1 MSQVVRFSVSVEP
14 ELLRDFDHYCELRKY
29 PTRSEAVRHLIR
41 EKLTQEAWQADEQ
54 AVTATLTLVYD
65 HHRSQLVSRLL
76 ELQHDHVEQVISTL
90 HVHLDAHRCLEVIVL
105 RGRARQLRKMADQLQ
120 TLKGVYQGHL
130 VVASVAEESTHPHG
144 HHAHRHA
151 PH

>member
-1 MSQVVRFSVSVEP
+1 MSHVVRFSVSLEP
-14 ELLRDFDHYCELRKY
+14 ELLNRFDRYCQARRY

-54 AVTATLTLVYD
+54 EVTATLTLVYD

-76 ELQHDHVEQVISTL
+76 DLQHHHVDQVVSTM
-90 HVHLDAHRCLEVIVL
+90 HIHLDHHRCLEVIVL
-105 RGRARQLRKMADQLQ
+105 RGKARQLRRMADELQ

-130 VVASVAEESTHPHG
+130 VVASSDEVACD
-144 HHAHRHA
+144 
-151 PH
+151 

>member
-1 MSQVVRFSVSVEP
+1 MSQVERFSISLEP
-14 ELLRDFDHYCELRKY
+14 ELLRDFDHFCRVRKY
-29 PTRSEAVRHLIR
+29 PTRSEAVRQLIR

-76 ELQHDHVEQVISTL
+76 DLQHHHVEQVISTL
-90 HVHLDAHRCLEVIVL
+90 HVHLDHHRCLEVIVL
-105 RGRARQLRKMADQLQ
+105 RGKARQLRRMADALQ

-130 VVASVAEESTHPHG
+130 VVASTVEEPAGDRQT
-144 HHAHRHA
+144 
-151 PH
+151 

>member
-1 MSQVVRFSVSVEP
+1 MSQVARFSVSLEP
-14 ELLRDFDHYCELRKY
+14 ELLRDFDHFCQVRKY
-29 PTRSEAVRHLIR
+29 PTRSEAVRQLIR

-76 ELQHDHVEQVISTL
+76 DLQHHHVEQVISTL
-90 HVHLDAHRCLEVIVL
+90 HVHLDHHRCLEVIVL
-105 RGRARQLRKMADQLQ
+105 RGKARQLRRMADALQ

-130 VVASVAEESTHPHG
+130 VIASTVEGPVGDQQT
-144 HHAHRHA
+144 
-151 PH
+151 